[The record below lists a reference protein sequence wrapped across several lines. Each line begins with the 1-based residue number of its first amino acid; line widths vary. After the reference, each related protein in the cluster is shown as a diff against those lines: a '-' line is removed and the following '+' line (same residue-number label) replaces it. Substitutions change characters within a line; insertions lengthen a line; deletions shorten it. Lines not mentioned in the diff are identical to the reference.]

1 MLVYAGHPGSSLPQ
15 CDIKRMRKQFR
26 CHRDMSRLAMV
37 FIEKVW
43 RESIGIKIKDE
54 TVKEENEVKKME
66 EEDDEEDDNKLYYM
80 MEI

>member
-1 MLVYAGHPGSSLPQ
+1 MLVYAGHPGSSIPQ
-15 CDIKRMRKQFR
+15 RDIKRMRKQFR
-26 CHRDMSRLAMV
+26 CHRDMSRLAMA

-54 TVKEENEVKKME
+54 TVKEENEVTNTEE
-66 EEDDEEDDNKLYYM
+66 EEDVDNDVELHFM

>member
-1 MLVYAGHPGSSLPQ
+1 
-15 CDIKRMRKQFR
+15 
-26 CHRDMSRLAMV
+26 MSRLAMV

-66 EEDDEEDDNKLYYM
+66 EEDDKEDDEEEEEK
-80 MEI
+80 EEE